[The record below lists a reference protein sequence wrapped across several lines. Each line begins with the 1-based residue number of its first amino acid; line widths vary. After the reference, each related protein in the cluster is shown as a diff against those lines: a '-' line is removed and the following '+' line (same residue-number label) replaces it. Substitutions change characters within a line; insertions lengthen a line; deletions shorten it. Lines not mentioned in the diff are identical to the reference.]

1 MPRLSQNNQIPAAIS
16 NIKLCFA
23 LQNCGKTPV
32 KDAFDKS
39 CDENLYVYDD
49 QDLRYTDW
57 DCKEPGFVS
66 KCFIAKNPNKNT
78 IVLLPLDN
86 RIITAQSLKVGG
98 VCDGMLLT
106 DKEMC
111 LVEFKTNATSDN
123 QQTIKEDAE
132 KGIEQLWHTFRII
145 KPRCCNVVKKDIEED
160 LSIDFYI
167 VFDKELM
174 VTSETSE
181 LQNLMV
187 QFLEDNKHELYFG
200 NEKEF

>member
-1 MPRLSQNNQIPAAIS
+1 MPRLSQDNQIPTAIS

-23 LQNCGKTPV
+23 LKNCGKTPV

-39 CDENLYVYDD
+39 CDENLYVYDN
-49 QDLRYTDW
+49 QERCYTDW
-57 DCKEPGFVS
+57 DCTEPEFVS

-86 RIITAQSLKVGG
+86 RVITGQSLIVGG

-123 QQTIKEDAE
+123 QQTIKGCAE
-132 KGIEQLWHTFRII
+132 KGIKQLWHTLKII
-145 KPRCCNVVKKDIEED
+145 KEKCYNKKIDIENL

-181 LQNLMV
+181 LQDLRV
-187 QFLEDNKHELYFG
+187 QFVEDNKYKLYFK
-200 NEKEF
+200 NEKEFK